1 MVKPKFLMML
11 AVIGMLAAFPA
22 MAMDLH
28 QARSTGVVGETLDGY
43 IAAIKP
49 SAEVN
54 ALVAEINAKRR
65 QEYGRIS
72 AANNQPIGVVSS
84 LAAQQIIN
92 GLPSG
97 SYYKGPDGAWLRR

>member
-1 MVKPKFLMML
+1 MIRPKFFAML

-22 MAMDLH
+22 FALDLQ

-43 IAAIKP
+43 IAVVKP
-49 SAEVN
+49 SAEAN
-54 ALVAEINAKRR
+54 ALVAEVNARRR

-92 GLPSG
+92 GLPAG
-97 SYYKGPDGAWLRR
+97 SYYKGPDGAWKRR